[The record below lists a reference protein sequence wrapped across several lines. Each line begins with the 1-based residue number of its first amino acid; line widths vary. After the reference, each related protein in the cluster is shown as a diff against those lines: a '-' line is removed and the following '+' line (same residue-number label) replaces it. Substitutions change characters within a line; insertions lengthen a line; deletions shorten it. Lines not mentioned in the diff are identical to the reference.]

1 MKQINSQAL
10 AILVALKK
18 GKKIT
23 PLKALKD
30 FGCLRLGARI
40 WDLKQ
45 MGHKIES
52 DLVEINGKRV
62 AKYYMKVRKGA

>member
-23 PLKALKD
+23 PLKALKE

-40 WDLKQ
+40 WDLKR

-52 DLVEINGKRV
+52 DLVERDGKHV
-62 AKYYMKVRKGA
+62 AQYYMKFGKGA

>member
-23 PLKALKD
+23 PLKALKE

-45 MGHKIES
+45 IGHQIKSEI
-52 DLVEINGKRV
+52 VEISGKRV
-62 AKYYMKVRKGA
+62 AQYSMKGRK